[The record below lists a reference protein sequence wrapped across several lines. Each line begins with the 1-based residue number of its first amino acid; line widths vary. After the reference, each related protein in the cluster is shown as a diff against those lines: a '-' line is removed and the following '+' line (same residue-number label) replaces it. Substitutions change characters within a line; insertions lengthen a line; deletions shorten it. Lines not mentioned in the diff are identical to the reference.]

1 VLIVAGRIPSTADL
15 GLERA
20 GVGTDE
26 RGHVRVDARL
36 RSTAAHIYAV
46 GDVTGGMAFT
56 HVAAYHARVATINAL
71 FGVRRHVDY
80 TAVPRV
86 CFTDPEVARVGL
98 TLAEA
103 RALARARNC
112 VVRLRRL
119 GPRDHGRAP

>member
-46 GDVTGGMAFT
+46 GTS
-56 HVAAYHARVATINAL
+56 
-71 FGVRRHVDY
+71 
-80 TAVPRV
+80 
-86 CFTDPEVARVGL
+86 PEGWRSRTSPHTTPG
-98 TLAEA
+98 
-103 RALARARNC
+103 
-112 VVRLRRL
+112 
-119 GPRDHGRAP
+119 